1 MAAIKFVSEKLF
13 KVTLFKA
20 DVIDKRDISNI
31 SIALGMLDFDNW
43 IPYDREN
50 NPLPV
55 KQKLLAYQYDA
66 FTHITQAM
74 ESTMWAK

>member
-1 MAAIKFVSEKLF
+1 MPRLYPTLKDEILRALLIKHG
-13 KVTLFKA
+13 VT
-20 DVIDKRDISNI
+20 DVG
-31 SIALGMLDFDNW
+31 IAFGMLDFDNW

-50 NPLPV
+50 KPLPA